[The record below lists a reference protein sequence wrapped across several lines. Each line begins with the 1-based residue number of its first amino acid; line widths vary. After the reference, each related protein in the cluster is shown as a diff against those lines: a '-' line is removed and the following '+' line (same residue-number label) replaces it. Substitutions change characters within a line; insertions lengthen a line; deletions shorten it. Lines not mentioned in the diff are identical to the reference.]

1 MNLDAVRR
9 VYEQMVASQ
18 PDLEVKGAATR
29 YTSTNGN
36 MFSFVTQEGG
46 IALRLGDDE
55 IATFRAK
62 YGTGPVVQHGAT
74 MRGYVLVPATL
85 LTKRAE
91 LAKWFAASVAH
102 ARTLPAK
109 PTTRKAAGGSAKK
122 AAKK

>member
-1 MNLDAVRR
+1 MNLDSVRQ

-18 PDLEVKGAATR
+18 PGIEVKGAASR
-29 YTSTNGN
+29 YTSINGN

-46 IALRLGDDE
+46 IALRLGEAE
-55 IATFRAK
+55 IEAFRAK

-74 MRGYVLVPATL
+74 MRGYVLVPPAL
-85 LTKRAE
+85 LTKRAL

-109 PTTRKAAGGSAKK
+109 ATTRKAADRSAKK